1 MYVRAVKNDV
11 KIAQTLTR
19 LWASPLTAPSQPD
32 VCSAVMAFFRSNL
45 RHRPYQQRAG
55 VRELRRVETLAA
67 HQSTPLLLQ
76 HLLDPSPHRAHRL
89 PHGLE
94 VLVAAI
100 EHHRSSL
107 SR

>member
-45 RHRPYQQRAG
+45 RHRPYQQAFASSVASR
-55 VRELRRVETLAA
+55 LSRRISRRHSCCSTC
-67 HQSTPLLLQ
+67 STPA
-76 HLLDPSPHRAHRL
+76 RT
-89 PHGLE
+89 
-94 VLVAAI
+94 
-100 EHHRSSL
+100 EHTVCHTV
-107 SR
+107 SRCL